1 MDSQDGSSFK
11 FREYG
16 VMETRYI
23 WDVELRFKSDIFYSS
38 TTEENLLWKKVLN
51 IIKIRKL
58 EAFMLREKGF
68 GSMVKKSHSRKPTY
82 YVVENNKVLRFLE
95 DYREDIRQK

>member
-1 MDSQDGSSFK
+1 
-11 FREYG
+11 
-16 VMETRYI
+16 
-23 WDVELRFKSDIFYSS
+23 
-38 TTEENLLWKKVLN
+38 
-51 IIKIRKL
+51 
-58 EAFMLREKGF
+58 MLREKGF